1 MNVINIRLLAELSNF
16 LSFQWV
22 ELSAGHRQLEPW
34 WKWTS
39 REEEA
44 WCVVVSMPWLFLTT
58 YYSNTVRWCNQTL
71 WPDDIC
77 VNIFLPAVSVSWII
91 SKWPIKS
98 TWSPWTRTRAVH
110 GEWQSSCIDNYHNYY
125 PSSLRISLHL
135 VFEQL
140 FLSGGVIFLLKNG
153 TRPLSTSQLV
163 VPLIIEFFEWVHP
176 YYDNDPF
183 HVFRVLRNRG

>member
-1 MNVINIRLLAELSNF
+1 MNQSRGGSMVCG
-16 LSFQWV
+16 SFHT
-22 ELSAGHRQLEPW
+22 LII
-34 WKWTS
+34 
-39 REEEA
+39 
-44 WCVVVSMPWLFLTT
+44 FTT

-153 TRPLSTSQLV
+153 TRHLSTSQLV